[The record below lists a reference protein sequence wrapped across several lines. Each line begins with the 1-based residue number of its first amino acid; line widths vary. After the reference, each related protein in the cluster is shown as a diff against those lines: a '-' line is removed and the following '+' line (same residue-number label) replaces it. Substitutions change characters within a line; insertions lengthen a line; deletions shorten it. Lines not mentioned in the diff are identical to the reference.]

1 MIDDLEHRIR
11 ERAHSIWEQEGRP
24 AGRAEAHWA
33 MASAEL
39 GAASKPKP
47 RRRAAAADSTVASL
61 AAKPAPKRPKAAART
76 A

>member
-11 ERAHSIWEQEGRP
+11 ERAHTIWEQEGRP
-24 AGRAEAHWA
+24 SGRAEAHWA

-39 GAASKPKP
+39 AAQPKPKP
-47 RRRAAAADSTVASL
+47 RRRAAATEASVASL
-61 AAKPAPKRPKAAART
+61 AAKPAPKRRKAAAAT

>member
-33 MASAEL
+33 MACAEL
-39 GAASKPKP
+39 AAPAKPKP
-47 RRRAAAADSTVASL
+47 RRRAAAAEASVASL
-61 AAKPAPKRPKAAART
+61 AAKPAPKRRKAAAAT